1 MGLASETNTTNTIF
15 NATTEKDEIITR
27 PPPVLTRSWSLPAL
41 PTRAIDTR
49 ALPVLVRSS
58 SFLLTTRTASPADP
72 DADSDSSS
80 IWTIAWS
87 NEMPGPATSKRCG
100 TRWIARLLPFFM
112 LLLVGYATYD
122 VVVYCCVKYF
132 LQKRGKV
139 ATAVILI
146 VLYAIFLILMVAA
159 YIRCYVTIQFNTG
172 YVPWT
177 AEREAVESDRNGR
190 STNGGDVESLQ
201 WNPPDTNPDSPGLE
215 AFYSKDIFI
224 CESDGLPKWCS
235 ECRSWKPDRAHH
247 SSEYG
252 RCVYKMDHV
261 CPWMGGIISETF
273 VAANAYL
280 VKLRLGAGDTI
291 DARTIV
297 GLAFGALFG
306 LFSVTMTTTALRFV
320 FQNITNV
327 DLFRKNQTF
336 RLAVR
341 VPTGTR
347 STDRFSTITYP
358 LSFPGE
364 DSRAPGTAHSNGVD
378 QSDGAGSVATN
389 RMVARDQRARR
400 TFAIL
405 QTQSG
410 ENPWHI
416 GYLKNFKS
424 VMGESVFEWL
434 LPLRHSPCTHHDSM
448 VSDYEFGPL
457 VEELKRRYGLVEG
470 DAEKSANETTSI

>member
-1 MGLASETNTTNTIF
+1 MGDQQTAATLNHYNGILPIRTPIVPDSKPSTARIYLYARATDFPSGVPSVGAGSLTGLTIRASMAVVSTKWIMY
-15 NATTEKDEIITR
+15 
-27 PPPVLTRSWSLPAL
+27 AL
-41 PTRAIDTR
+41 GWAASSQKLVSSPHDTR
-49 ALPVLVRSS
+49 YKSAN
-58 SFLLTTRTASPADP
+58 AS
-72 DADSDSSS
+72 
-80 IWTIAWS
+80 IAF
-87 NEMPGPATSKRCG
+87 N
-100 TRWIARLLPFFM
+100 FF
-112 LLLVGYATYD
+112 VQFTF
-122 VVVYCCVKYF
+122 YCACYC
-132 LQKRGKV
+132 
-139 ATAVILI
+139 II
-146 VLYAIFLILMVAA
+146 V
-159 YIRCYVTIQFNTG
+159 
-172 YVPWT
+172 
-177 AEREAVESDRNGR
+177 
-190 STNGGDVESLQ
+190 
-201 WNPPDTNPDSPGLE
+201 
-215 AFYSKDIFI
+215 
-224 CESDGLPKWCS
+224 
-235 ECRSWKPDRAHH
+235 
-247 SSEYG
+247 
-252 RCVYKMDHV
+252 
-261 CPWMGGIISETF
+261 

-470 DAEKSANETTSI
+470 DAEKSANETTSS